1 MDKIS
6 VKIESAMIKR
16 IQTDIRK
23 ADGHVLFKRERERA
37 RERVCACE
45 RGVRE

>member
-6 VKIESAMIKR
+6 VKIESAVIKR

-23 ADGHVLFKRERERA
+23 ADGHVLFKRKSVCVRERES
-37 RERVCACE
+37 EGLE
-45 RGVRE
+45 SE